1 MRWVRVGFRKT
12 DGGALLLLSARSGL
26 SWCFGDGQNYEDV
39 WYRTQ
44 VVVRVGAR
52 SRVALLCGALTGK
65 SRLFIQ
71 HRRSR
76 CM

>member
-1 MRWVRVGFRKT
+1 M
-12 DGGALLLLSARSGL
+12 AS
-26 SWCFGDGQNYEDV
+26 NYKDV
-39 WYRTQ
+39 WYRRTQ

-71 HRRSR
+71 HGRSR